1 VILHDNAFLDAL
13 LFIAILIPSVV
24 LHEISHGLVAF
35 RLGDRTARDAGRLTL
50 NPIRHIDL
58 VGSIL
63 VPGML
68 AAAGQNVF
76 GWAKPVPVN
85 PSGFTRP
92 VEGMALTAL
101 AGPATNLTLAFVA
114 GRLGPFTQI
123 GSTIYVDSDGLPA
136 RILLGFLIVNAAL
149 AVFNMLPI
157 PPLDGSRLLPL
168 VLPAAGRRLYARVAP
183 YGFFVLIALVFVFED
198 SLSFLSS
205 WIAWVLRAAV

>member
-1 VILHDNAFLDAL
+1 VTLHDNGIVDAL
-13 LFIAILIPSVV
+13 LFVAILIPSVV
-24 LHEISHGLVAF
+24 FHEVAHGVVAF

-50 NPIRHIDL
+50 NPLKHIDPF
-58 VGSIL
+58 GSVIL
-63 VPGML
+63 PAML
-68 AAAGQNVF
+68 AVAGQNVF

-92 VEGMALTAL
+92 IEGMALAAL
-101 AGPATNLTLAFVA
+101 AGPATNLTLAFIV

-123 GSTIYVDSDGLPA
+123 GSTIYVESDGLPA
-136 RILLGFLIVNAAL
+136 RILLGFLVVNAAL

-168 VLPAAGRRLYARVAP
+168 MLPAAGRRLYARVAP
-183 YGFFVLIALVFVFED
+183 FGFFVLIALVFVFED